1 MVICKERNLEG
12 YDSLVD
18 ILDDGAVDED
28 AEAVLPLGEPDGPRQ
43 VLGPRRALCHAEQVP
58 LVNHNAC
65 IE

>member
-1 MVICKERNLEG
+1 MVICKERNWEE
-12 YDSLVD
+12 DSLVD
-18 ILDDGAVDED
+18 ILDNGAVDED
-28 AEAVLPLGEPDGPRQ
+28 AEAVLPLGEPDGSRQ